1 MVLDSATLRA
11 LLAQPSESP
20 FDLRAVMG
28 PEARDAAVLVPLTDS
43 PDGLVVHVLVRSA
56 ALRDHA
62 GEVGF
67 PGGKVEAGESL
78 ERALAREV
86 EEETGLGEGDVE
98 VLGRLHAVPV
108 VTGRYLIHP
117 FVGLSR
123 RAPQI
128 TSTEHARLYDLPL
141 ARWLEG
147 REPIEITEAPWRGL
161 PLLVPHFRVGE
172 HVMYGA
178 SAAIL
183 FDLLS
188 RLSPEPLPTTLVT
201 NKPWGDRYRRHEG

>member
-1 MVLDSATLRA
+1 MAVDITKLRA
-11 LLAQPSESP
+11 LLAAPTTSP

-28 PEARDAAVLVPLTDS
+28 PEARDAVVLLPLTES
-43 PDGLVVHVLVRSA
+43 AEGLVAHVVVRSSS
-56 ALRDHA
+56 LRDHA
-62 GEVGF
+62 GEVGY
-67 PGGKVEAGESL
+67 PGGKVEFGESL
-78 ERALAREV
+78 ERALTREI
-86 EEETGLGEGDVE
+86 EEETGLAESDVE
-98 VLGRLHAVPV
+98 LLGRLHPVPV

-117 FVGLSR
+117 FVGLTR
-123 RAPQI
+123 RTPQI
-128 TSTEHARLYDLPL
+128 TSTEHARLYEMPL

-188 RLSPEPLPTTLVT
+188 RLSPEPLATALVT
-201 NKPWGDRYRRHEG
+201 DKPWGDRYRRHEG

>member
-1 MVLDSATLRA
+1 MAFDSDVLRA
-11 LLAQPSESP
+11 LLGRPTPSP
-20 FDLRAVMG
+20 FDIRAVMG
-28 PEARDAAVLVPLTDS
+28 PEARDAVVLVPLTES
-43 PDGLVVHVLVRSA
+43 ADGLVAHVLVRSSS
-56 ALRDHA
+56 LRDHA
-62 GEVGF
+62 GEVGY
-67 PGGKVEAGESL
+67 PGGKVEPGESL
-78 ERALAREV
+78 ESALSREI
-86 EEETGLGEGDVE
+86 EEETGLAEPDVE
-98 VLGRLHAVPV
+98 LLGRLHPVPV

-117 FVGLSR
+117 FVGLTR

-188 RLSPEPLPTTLVT
+188 RLSPDPLPTTLVPD
-201 NKPWGDRYRRHEG
+201 KPWGDRYRRHEG